1 MALAYRAIIS
11 IVQLIFYIPAFGL
24 GILLA
29 LRHGFGKSSGWYF
42 LMAFTLLRTIGA
54 ICEIIASQDFSVGV
68 YIAALICN
76 SIGLA
81 PLTLLCLGLLSRV

>member
-11 IVQLIFYIPAFGL
+11 IVQLVFFVPAFGF
-24 GILLA
+24 GIVLA

-42 LMAFTLLRTIGA
+42 LMALSLLRTVGA
-54 ICEIIASQDFSVGV
+54 VCEIIATKDYSVGV
-68 YIAALICN
+68 YTTAIICN